1 MLLPAH
7 GNLTEAAVRVLEAL
21 PSSDEVSELVSKV
34 GCCWKKLTVHCPD
47 LQKYSSARVDMCPAV
62 QRQEAL
68 QSPMEQLLH
77 TLPDLK
83 SSPAGSVA
91 SMAAGAAQLLPCTD
105 MSSEK

>member
-1 MLLPAH
+1 MYWRPSLHLARFLNWHPRS
-7 GNLTEAAVRVLEAL
+7 AAAGRSLWFTAV
-21 PSSDEVSELVSKV
+21 
-34 GCCWKKLTVHCPD
+34 T
-47 LQKYSSARVDMCPAV
+47 LQHSSAQVDTYVAV

-91 SMAAGAAQLLPCTD
+91 SMAAEAAQVLPCTD
-105 MSSEK
+105 MSSEE

>member
-1 MLLPAH
+1 MYWRPSLHLARFLNWHPR
-7 GNLTEAAVRVLEAL
+7 LAAVGRSFRLTALTCRNTAVLRF
-21 PSSDEVSELVSKV
+21 D
-34 GCCWKKLTVHCPD
+34 TCPT
-47 LQKYSSARVDMCPAV
+47 V

-91 SMAAGAAQLLPCTD
+91 SMAAEAAQLLPCTD
-105 MSSEK
+105 MSSEG